1 LGEKGFYSSSSEG
14 VSQSWAGL
22 HEIKHCCARGLMY
35 IVGDGKKV
43 RFWLDVW
50 LGQCPLSVVYNNIF
64 QICNE
69 QNSIVY
75 EVFSKQ

>member
-1 LGEKGFYSSSSEG
+1 
-14 VSQSWAGL
+14 
-22 HEIKHCCARGLMY
+22 
-35 IVGDGKKV
+35 V

-69 QNSIVY
+69 QNSTVY
-75 EVFSKQ
+75 EVFFRNNEINLTFKRSFGTVEMEEWNQLLDHINDVQFRGEVGA